1 MKSLRRAVHV
11 AALGLC
17 ALPLTS
23 SPAGSQQLADGT
35 DFASQV
41 QPLLKQYCY
50 SCHDANKQKGELRLD
65 TLDPDMIAGANA
77 ETWAL
82 ALEMLEFE
90 EMPPRKADAHPAEA
104 ERELMMHWLSGSL
117 KLAADE
123 HKRKAATVMRRLNK
137 DQYTYSLQEL
147 LGVGVN
153 FGQVLPDEAKSKMG
167 FSNNGE
173 VLEASALHLESYQS
187 IAREALDQAIVSGP
201 RPAPTW
207 YRLRFGKGIGKK
219 QVAGRTG
226 GYQSVPLSTDD
237 FVIDILNADGSVK
250 VAANEEEQKQ
260 MDDVKR
266 HISVG
271 LRGSS
276 HSRFR
281 VVEDGVNLYSALPH
295 REVAPG
301 SWQGPSP
308 NLKVEM
314 QRVFPEKGDF
324 VMRVEASRGRLL
336 ESNERLLIPLED
348 RIPIA
353 SLVLPDGAVA
363 MAEDAPLSEL
373 LVPNNAHVFE
383 AAAATKLKNMEL
395 RQSILRAV
403 DVPADSAA
411 EFELELKEAGYFQ
424 FDLVHPPAAADGM
437 PSVRLT
443 LHNATLDHRIVL
455 EEKQLLNPRLITA
468 LGAAYIPKGKH
479 KIKVGGKFFI
489 GFEKLVVTP
498 VPPDHPAV
506 APLQARSQAM
516 AAAVAKE
523 TPSLRAYVG
532 TRTDDGMDYLTFGDS
547 QEVHAAQGSP
557 QTYTFHGRL
566 ENLPIPEPESGDTE
580 ILSGFMLLGLW
591 NDHLVKNSKDSGPPV
606 LIKSIDFEAPF
617 YQQWP
622 PRSHQLIFFEEQ
634 GKQNDKAYARK
645 ILRRFLNRAFR
656 RPVEERQVDRYMA
669 FWLDIKDDFPNLQDS
684 IQEVLVA
691 VLCSPN
697 FLYLAE
703 PASASLAATEGEL
716 TTINDHAL
724 ASRLSYFLWNSPPD
738 AALIKLATAGDLS
751 NQLEGQTRRLLDS
764 PKAWRLVRN
773 FGREWLRM
781 DRQELITINVDKYP
795 AYTRFVKRDMAEETF
810 HFLHHL
816 LDKDLSIFNMVESDF
831 AMLNQNLA
839 EFYGIDGVVGNHFRP
854 VPLAADRGRGGLLS
868 QGAFLAGH
876 SDGSEAHPIKRAVWI
891 KEKILGIEPP
901 PPPPNVP
908 PLDPETPGFDKL
920 TLKEKLEQ
928 HRNNP
933 SCHDCHAGLDP
944 FGIAFEAYN
953 AVGLM
958 ETKRMG
964 RPVDDSTILPDGTPV
979 DGVAEL
985 KAYLLQEQKEEFAK
999 SLIEHLLV
1007 YALGRDLSF
1016 ADKAEVE
1023 EILHY
1028 VKKNKYSMRSVIVG
1042 IVLSPS
1048 FARE

>member
-1 MKSLRRAVHV
+1 MKSLLRALSVV
-11 AALGLC
+11 APGFC
-17 ALPLTS
+17 ALLI
-23 SPAGSQQLADGT
+23 PAANAGAQQLADGT
-35 DFASQV
+35 DFASQI
-41 QPLLKQYCY
+41 QPLMKQYCY
-50 SCHDANKQKGELRLD
+50 SCHDADKQKGDLRLD
-65 TLDPDMIAGANA
+65 TLNPDMIGGEDA

-90 EMPPRKADAHPAEA
+90 EMPPRKAKAHPVEA
-104 ERELMMHWLSGSL
+104 ERELMMHWMSGSL
-117 KLAADE
+117 QLAAE
-123 HKRKAATVMRRLNK
+123 AHKEKAATVMRRLNK
-137 DQYTYSLQEL
+137 DQYSYTLQEL
-147 LGVGVN
+147 LGVGVD

-173 VLEASALHLESYQS
+173 VLEASPLHLEYYQS
-187 IAREALDQAIVSGP
+187 IARQALDQAIVDGEQ
-201 RPAPTW
+201 PAPTW
-207 YRLRFGKGIGKK
+207 YRIRFGKGIGKGK
-219 QVAGRTG
+219 VAGRTG
-226 GYQSVPLSTDD
+226 GYQSVPMSTDD
-237 FVIDILNADGSVK
+237 FIIEILNADGSIK
-250 VAANEEEQKQ
+250 VAVDEAEQKQ
-260 MDDVKR
+260 MNNVKR

-281 VVEDGVNLYSALPH
+281 AVEGGVILYSALPH

-308 NLKVEM
+308 NLKMEM
-314 QRVFPEKGDF
+314 QRVFPETGDF
-324 VMRVEASRGRLL
+324 VMRVEASRGHLL
-336 ESNERLLIPLED
+336 ESNERLLIPLEERVPVAQLD
-348 RIPIA
+348 GN
-353 SLVLPDGAVA
+353 DGATEFRA
-363 MAEDAPLSEL
+363 DQ
-373 LVPNNAHVFE
+373 
-383 AAAATKLKNMEL
+383 AANVKNMEM
-395 RQSILRAV
+395 RESMLRAV
-403 DVPADSAA
+403 DVPADSSA
-411 EFELELKEAGYFQ
+411 EFELELNKAGYFQ
-424 FDLVHPPAAADGM
+424 FDLVHPPAATDGM

-443 LHNATLDHRIVL
+443 LHKATLDHRIEL
-455 EEKQLLNPRLITA
+455 TEQQLQQPRLLTA
-468 LGAAYIPKGKH
+468 LGAAYIPAGKH

-489 GFEKLVVTP
+489 GFEKLIVTP
-498 VPPDHPAV
+498 VAVDHPAV
-506 APLQARSQAM
+506 APLQARTEAM
-516 AAAVAKE
+516 AAAVADE
-523 TPSLRAYVG
+523 IPSLRAYVG
-532 TRTDDGMDYLTFGDS
+532 TRTDDGMDYLTFGSS
-547 QEVHAAQGSP
+547 QEVHAPLGSP

-580 ILSGFMLLGLW
+580 VLSGFMLLGLW
-591 NDHLVKNSKDSGPPV
+591 NDHLVKTSKDSGPPV
-606 LIKSIDFEAPF
+606 LIRSIEFEAPF
-617 YQQWP
+617 YEQWP

-634 GKQNDKAYARK
+634 GLQNDKAYARK
-645 ILRRFLNRAFR
+645 IIRRFLNRAFR

-669 FWLDIKDDFPNLQDS
+669 FWLDIKDDFPSVQDS

-703 PASASLAATEGEL
+703 PGAQLVANEEQLNVISE
-716 TTINDHAL
+716 HAL

-738 AALIKLATAGDLS
+738 ETLVRLAANSQLRE
-751 NQLEGQTRRLLDS
+751 QLEGQSLRLIDD
-764 PKAWRLVRN
+764 PRAWRFVRN
-773 FGREWLRM
+773 FGREWLRV

-816 LDKDLSIFNMVESDF
+816 MEKDLSIFNMIDSDF

-839 EFYGIDGVVGNHFRP
+839 EFYGVDGVDGNHFRP
-854 VPLAADRGRGGLLS
+854 VPVAADQGRGGLLA

-901 PPPPNVP
+901 APPPNVP
-908 PLDPETPGFDKL
+908 PLDPETPGFETL
-920 TLKEKLEQ
+920 TLKEKLEE

-953 AVGLM
+953 AVGMM
-958 ETKRMG
+958 ESERMG

-979 DGVAEL
+979 DGVVEL
-985 KAYLLQEQKEEFAK
+985 KAYLLQEQKNEFAK
-999 SLIEHLLV
+999 SLIEHLLA

-1016 ADKAEVE
+1016 ADKADVE

-1028 VKKNKYSMRSVIVG
+1028 VKKNQYSMRSVLLG

-1048 FARE
+1048 FTME